1 MRYACIA
8 PLSAATAGLVAFAAP
23 AWAGFEHPVGCA
35 RCSGAYSTARIHQGA
50 LANGREL
57 RARIPLA
64 ATAAAPE
71 TVVADPNSPGGCL
84 WGVQRYLAPS
94 CP

>member
-1 MRYACIA
+1 MRYASLA

-23 AWAGFEHPVGCA
+23 AAGFERPVGCA
-35 RCSGAYSTARIHQGA
+35 RCSGAYFGAPVHAGA
-50 LANGREL
+50 LANTKEL

-64 ATAAAPE
+64 ATATAPE
-71 TVVADPNSPGGCL
+71 TAVADPNSPGGCL